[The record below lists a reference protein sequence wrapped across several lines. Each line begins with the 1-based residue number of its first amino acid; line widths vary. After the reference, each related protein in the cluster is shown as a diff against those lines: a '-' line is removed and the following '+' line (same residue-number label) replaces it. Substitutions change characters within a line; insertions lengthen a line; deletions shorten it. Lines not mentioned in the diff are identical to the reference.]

1 MAGVGFQFSPGAFRT
16 KDADPEGTLE
26 MFEKYCESMTRAF
39 RLNRRTDPTTGL
51 RVEFDDTDKKDIIQ
65 LEGGGDMQ
73 DLFKHVGKV
82 LDADTYQQAIG
93 KIIAALKKRGNRSAA
108 VFKLFTRMNQGGR
121 TFESWYKEVYEAA
134 KRIDWT
140 GYGAE
145 TATVD
150 AIIMQTSSQ
159 KLQQKAIQ
167 EKPSYNEMVD
177 LGISIEQAK
186 KKAESM
192 PDGEGTEI
200 TRALAEEVRQLKQ
213 KLGKAESSKDTCKSC
228 MLLRCKRG
236 DKCPAKDKKCHRCE
250 GTGHF
255 TRSPLCPKKK
265 KGKGNSVNKVQE
277 GEEEIESDSSVG
289 RVLMVG
295 KVGGEDSRI
304 RVKLGMTGPGSQEYK
319 VKFEPLTD
327 TGVRRTIINKTDWKM
342 ISGECN
348 LMPTKLKF
356 RPYGTNKQLPIIG
369 RAKIQLKAE
378 AGAVIETF
386 VYVNDDATES
396 SLLGEKDAQRL
407 GIVTICP
414 EGAPEEVEVRKIKY
428 STKEELSKTKK
439 AQRHSQEEVERNMQR
454 IAGEHLRVFQ
464 GIGKFKGAP
473 IKIQVEDGATPVIQP
488 PRRIPMHYREPLRE
502 HLKEMLEQD
511 VIEGPLQ
518 EEEAGTWISNLVIT
532 GKKWDAGVKEK
543 GERRHIR
550 ANLDCRPLNKVVYQT
565 HEPIPTVEELRHSLG
580 GSQRFSKLDMTHC
593 FHQFEI

>member
-1 MAGVGFQFSPGAFRT
+1 MAGTGFQFSPGAFRT

-26 MFEKYCESMTRAF
+26 LFERYCESMNRAF
-39 RLNRRTDPTTGL
+39 RLNRRTDPTTGA

-65 LEGGGDMQ
+65 LEGGVDMQ
-73 DLFKHVGKV
+73 DLFKHVGKI
-82 LDADTYQQAIG
+82 LDGDTYQQAIK
-93 KIIAALKKRGNRSAA
+93 KITDALKKRGNRSAA
-108 VFKLFTRMNQGGR
+108 VFKLFSRMKQEGK

-140 GYGAE
+140 DYGTE

-167 EKPSYNEMVD
+167 ENPKYNEMVD
-177 LGISIEQAK
+177 LGISMEQAK
-186 KKAESM
+186 KKAESL
-192 PDGEGTEI
+192 PDGEGTDT
-200 TRALAEEVRQLKQ
+200 TRALVQEVRQLKL
-213 KLGKAESSKDTCKSC
+213 KLEKKESSKDTCRSC
-228 MLLRCKRG
+228 MLPRCKG
-236 DKCPAKDKKCHRCE
+236 GEKCPAKDKKCHRCE

-265 KGKGNSVNKVQE
+265 KGKENSVNKVQE
-277 GEEEIESDSSVG
+277 GEEETESDSSVG